1 MLALKRTIRPAA
13 IAAALPLMLAA
24 AMAAPDAYAQA
35 WKPEK
40 AIEIV
45 IGTTPGGP
53 QDRQGRLVQR
63 VLQEHKLVD
72 QSINV
77 VNKPGGG
84 GAVGLAYLTQRKGDG
99 HLMQIVAQPLLSN
112 HIAGRSKTTYTDFTP
127 IAVLAVE
134 YVAMVVRAD
143 SPIKDGREFVERMRK
158 DPAAYSVAIGTTIGN
173 ATHSAYAHAMKAAGV
188 DIRKMRAVAF
198 NSAAESQAAAMGGHV
213 DVAAGAISTVLP
225 QVRGGKLRV
234 LVIGAPQRWGGDLAN
249 IPTWKEIGVNSS
261 QDLWR
266 GLAGPPGMSA
276 AQIAYWDAALA
287 RVVKSPEWL
296 KDLETRLMANVYK
309 NSAETFKHWQAEYA
323 DVKALFTDM
332 GLAK

>member
-1 MLALKRTIRPAA
+1 MMFLKGITPPQAASAVLLALCAF
-13 IAAALPLMLAA
+13 ALVPV
-24 AMAAPDAYAQA
+24 DAQA
-35 WKPEK
+35 QTWKPDK

-63 VLQEHKLVD
+63 ILQEHKLVD

-84 GAVGLAYLTQRKGDG
+84 GAVGLAYLTQHKGDA

-112 HIAGRSKTTYTDFTP
+112 HVAGRSKTTYTDFTP
-127 IAVLAVE
+127 LAVLAVE
-134 YVAMVVRAD
+134 YVALVVRAD
-143 SPIKDGREFVERMRK
+143 SPIKDAREFVERMRK
-158 DPAAYSVAIGTTIGN
+158 DPAAYSVAIGTTVGN
-173 ATHSAYAHAMKAAGV
+173 ATHSSYAHAMKAAGV
-188 DIRKMRAVAF
+188 DIRKIRSVAF
-198 NSAAESQAAAMGGHV
+198 NSAAESQTAAMGGHV
-213 DVAAGAISTVLP
+213 DAAAGAISTVLA
-225 QVRGGKLRV
+225 QVRAGKLRM
-234 LVIGAPQRWGGDLAN
+234 LVIGAPRRWGGDLAN
-249 IPTWKEIGVNSS
+249 VPTWKEIGVDSS

-266 GLAGPPGMSA
+266 GLAGPPGMTA

-287 RVVKSPEWL
+287 RVVKSPEWI
-296 KDLETRLMANVYK
+296 KDLENGLMANAYK